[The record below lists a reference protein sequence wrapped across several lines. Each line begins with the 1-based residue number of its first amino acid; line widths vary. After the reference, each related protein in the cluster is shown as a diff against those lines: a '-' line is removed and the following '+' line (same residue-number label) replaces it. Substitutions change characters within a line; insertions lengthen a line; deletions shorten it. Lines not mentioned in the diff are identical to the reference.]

1 LKQALTF
8 RNVSSLFAGSMTNK
22 IFGSR
27 LSVALALLFLR
38 AMISSHTQQ
47 QWFVV
52 YSKPQREEVAQFHL
66 RQKGVEVFFPRL
78 LLPKSSQKRK
88 LVVPLFPNYIF
99 VRIDLGT
106 QYYSV
111 LWSPGVKNF
120 VSFNDTPAP
129 LDENVA
135 ECLLERANPDGI
147 IAAQSD
153 LTVGQEVRIRG
164 GSFDGFVGLLQNVP
178 DAKGRVQVLMK
189 ILNRQIKVQLPLHL
203 VAGTWI
209 PQGPI
214 ESPRLH

>member
-1 LKQALTF
+1 
-8 RNVSSLFAGSMTNK
+8 M
-22 IFGSR
+22 
-27 LSVALALLFLR
+27 ALALLSLR

-88 LVVPLFPNYIF
+88 LIVPLFPNYLF
-99 VRIDLGT
+99 VRIDVGT

-135 ECLLERANPDGI
+135 GCLLERANAEGI

-189 ILNRQIKVQLPLHL
+189 ILNREIKVQLPLHL
-203 VAGTWI
+203 VSSTWI
-209 PQGPI
+209 PQTLS
-214 ESPRLH
+214 ENPRVH

>member
-1 LKQALTF
+1 
-8 RNVSSLFAGSMTNK
+8 
-22 IFGSR
+22 
-27 LSVALALLFLR
+27 
-38 AMISSHTQQ
+38 MISPSIQQ
-47 QWFVV
+47 QWFVI

-78 LLPKSSQKRK
+78 LLPKSSLKRK
-88 LVVPLFPNYIF
+88 LLIPLFPNYLF
-99 VRIDLGT
+99 VRIDVGT

-120 VSFNDTPAP
+120 VSFNDSPAP
-129 LDENVA
+129 LDEKVA
-135 ECLLERANPDGI
+135 ECLLERADAAGV

-164 GSFDGFVGLLQNVP
+164 GSFDGLVGLLQNVP

-189 ILNRQIKVQLPLHL
+189 ILNREIKVQLPLHL

-209 PQGPI
+209 PQGSV
-214 ESPRLH
+214 ENPRLQ

>member
-1 LKQALTF
+1 
-8 RNVSSLFAGSMTNK
+8 
-22 IFGSR
+22 
-27 LSVALALLFLR
+27 
-38 AMISSHTQQ
+38 MISLRSQQ
-47 QWFVV
+47 QWFVI

-78 LLPKSSQKRK
+78 QLPKSSQKRK
-88 LVVPLFPNYIF
+88 LLIPLFPNYLF
-99 VRIDLGT
+99 VRIDVGT

-111 LWSPGVKNF
+111 LWAPGVKNF
-120 VSFNDTPAP
+120 VSFNDSPAP

-135 ECLLERANPDGI
+135 ECLLERADAAGV

-164 GSFDGFVGLLQNVP
+164 GSFDGLVGLLQNVP

-189 ILNRQIKVQLPLHL
+189 ILNREIKVQLPLHL

-209 PQGPI
+209 PQGSV
-214 ESPRLH
+214 ENPRLQ